1 MKISILRPQENII
14 TGHEENTS
22 NILQDREF
30 CYLGKIYTDVK
41 NNV

>member
-1 MKISILRPQENII
+1 MKISMLRPQESII
-14 TGHEENTS
+14 IGHEENTS

-30 CYLGKIYTDVK
+30 CYLGKVYTDVK

>member
-1 MKISILRPQENII
+1 MKISMLRPQENII

-22 NILQDREF
+22 NILQDCEF
-30 CYLGKIYTDVK
+30 CYLGKVYTDVK